1 MSLFFWLKVRNYYI
15 RINSS
20 IMLHFIRDLTDKL
33 LDFIKDDPVRP
44 EIPTDFRV
52 SDGRMV
58 AALVSEDKPDAMV
71 CVSFHD
77 FVPADTNDLKT
88 TAQVPTTAVFYTIW
102 SYKAGKG
109 QELLFQAVKGIQ
121 EQYPSVTRFVTL
133 SPKTNMARRFHLKN
147 GAIIFREN
155 GETVNYEYPS
165 KLETVEE
172 SQS

>member
-1 MSLFFWLKVRNYYI
+1 
-15 RINSS
+15 
-20 IMLHFIRDLTDKL
+20 MLHFIRDLSHKL
-33 LDFIKDDPVRP
+33 LEFIKDDPVRP

-58 AALVSEDKPDAMV
+58 AALAEKEDTPEAMV

-77 FVPADTNDLKT
+77 FIPAEVNDLKNV
-88 TAQVPTTAVFYTIW
+88 AQVPTTAVFYTIW

-109 QELLFQAVKGIQ
+109 RDLLIQAVKGIQ

-133 SPKTNMARRFHLKN
+133 SPKTDLARRFHLKN

-155 GETVNYEYPS
+155 VETVNYEYNTD
-165 KLETVEE
+165 K
-172 SQS
+172 